1 MIQRRER
8 YPTHLDW
15 KNFVKMA
22 ILIKAFYRFNA
33 IPMKISLDIFLFFT
47 ELEKNNLKI
56 YMESQ
61 KSQNCQSNSKEKE
74 QKFKHSLPE
83 FRLYYK
89 AIVIK
94 TARYWHKKR
103 HIDQRKRIEK

>member
-47 ELEKNNLKI
+47 ELEKIILKFI
-56 YMESQ
+56 WNHKNPRTAKVISRKKN
-61 KSQNCQSNSKEKE
+61 KSRSIAFQNSGYTTK
-74 QKFKHSLPE
+74 L
-83 FRLYYK
+83 
-89 AIVIK
+89 
-94 TARYWHKKR
+94 
-103 HIDQRKRIEK
+103 